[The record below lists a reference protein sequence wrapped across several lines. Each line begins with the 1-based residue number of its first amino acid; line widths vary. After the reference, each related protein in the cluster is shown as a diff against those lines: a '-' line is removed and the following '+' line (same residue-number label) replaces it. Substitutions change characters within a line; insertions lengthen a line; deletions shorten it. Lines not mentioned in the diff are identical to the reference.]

1 MAEFSY
7 NRLGLSDT
15 DFENY
20 KAIKSYASVLRK
32 PERPVIGRNSEIKK
46 VRAALERV
54 EVSNVILLGEA
65 GSGKTM
71 LVQGV
76 AEANKE
82 RIYLEV
88 DLSKMAESTNG
99 EDGALQMASR
109 LKALF
114 DDIEQYR
121 KDMAEANRSDPGKVK
136 EIVVFIDEF
145 HQIIQLSPA
154 ATEAIKPVLAD
165 SGVRGI
171 KIIAATT
178 FEEFQKYVSPNQALV
193 ERLQRINIR
202 EPKQEVVV
210 SILRSLA
217 ERYGVAS
224 DIIDNRLFDHIYEYT
239 NRFVPASSQPRKS
252 ILILDSMIGWHRAF
266 NRKIDKVLLADVIM
280 DSVGVNVNF
289 NVDGRSIRQK
299 LNERVLSQKFASRMI
314 EQRLQVAVADLQ
326 DTSRP
331 MSSFLF
337 TGSTGTGKT
346 EMAKTLAGLLF
357 GSERYMLRFDMSE
370 YADEGAIS
378 RFRHE
383 LTSKVWAQ
391 PNSIILLDEIEKAD
405 PAVTRLLLQVLDD
418 ARLSDSNNREVSF
431 NNSYIIITTNAG
443 SEVYD
448 DIAHYTDD
456 DDGSKGL
463 SEYTKVI
470 HASLMGNN
478 SFPPELINRV
488 DSIIPFQ
495 PLQEKTMVQIVRRKL
510 NELARTVQKK
520 HGIQVIIKE
529 EVVNYLVYENLDK
542 DTTAGGARGVMRR
555 LNLEVT
561 SAVARYINLYKPR
574 SVGVTVTGEMMY
586 NNKNIRQSK
595 ARISVVTVA
604 K

>member
-1 MAEFSY
+1 MAFTFNQSGIDE
-7 NRLGLSDT
+7 NDLS
-15 DFENY
+15 NY
-20 KAIKSYASVLRK
+20 KALSAYATRLRK
-32 PERPVIGRNSEIKK
+32 PERPIIGRDSEIRK
-46 VRAALERV
+46 VKASLQRV
-54 EVSNVILLGEA
+54 EVSNVILLGDA

-76 AEANKE
+76 ANEDPN
-82 RIYLEV
+82 RIYFEV
-88 DLSKMAESTNG
+88 DLSKMVASQDG
-99 EDGALQMASR
+99 EDGAVQMAYR
-109 LKALF
+109 LKQLF

-121 KDMAEANRSDPGKVK
+121 KDSTVYNERDEGKAK

-178 FEEFQKYVSPNQALV
+178 FEEFRQYVSPNQALV

-210 SILRSLA
+210 GILKSLA
-217 ERYGVAS
+217 ERYDVKS
-224 DIIDNRLFDHIYEYT
+224 DIIDDRLYTNIYEYT

-252 ILILDSMIGWHRAF
+252 ILILDSMIGWHRAYK
-266 NRKIDKVLLADVIM
+266 RKLDKNLLADVIM

-289 NVDGRSIRQK
+289 NVDGRNIRKK
-299 LNERVLSQKFASRMI
+299 LNERVLSQKFAARMV

-326 DTSRP
+326 DASRP

-346 EMAKTLAGLLF
+346 EMARTLAGLLF

-383 LTSKVWAQ
+383 LTAKVWAQ
-391 PNSIILLDEIEKAD
+391 PNSIVLLDEIEKAD

-431 NNSYIIITTNAG
+431 NNTYIIITTNAG
-443 SEVYD
+443 SEVYES
-448 DIAHYTDD
+448 IAHYTDD
-456 DDGSKGL
+456 DDGANGL
-463 SEYTKVI
+463 MEYTKVI
-470 HASLMGNN
+470 HASLMANK

-495 PLQEKTMVQIVRRKL
+495 PLQEKTMEEIVRRKL
-510 NELARTVQKK
+510 YELKKSVQKK
-520 HGIQVIIKE
+520 HGIQLDIGKG
-529 EVVNYLVYENLDK
+529 VVEYLVYENLDK

-574 SVGVTVTGEMMY
+574 GIGVIVDGDLMY
-586 NNKNIRQSK
+586 KNKGMLKSK
-595 ARISVVTVA
+595 AKIKVVTL
-604 K
+604 KK

>member
-7 NRLGLSDT
+7 NRLGLNET
-15 DFENY
+15 DFEHY
-20 KAIKSYASVLRK
+20 KAIKAYATVLRK
-32 PERPVIGRNSEIKK
+32 PERPVIGRDSEIKK

-76 AEANKE
+76 AEENKE

-121 KDMAEANRSDPGKVK
+121 GDMVEANSSDTNKVK

-217 ERYGVAS
+217 ARYGVES

-266 NRKIDKVLLADVIM
+266 GRKIDKTLLADVIM

-431 NNSYIIITTNAG
+431 NNAYIIITTNAG

-510 NELARTVQKK
+510 NELAKTVQKK

-529 EVVNYLVYENLDK
+529 EVVNYLVYENFDK